1 MDLYSV
7 HAMHLQVELSARNR
21 PGELNMHQDFN
32 YALGKPSQDTSFII
46 IFATNG
52 IEPSA
57 D

>member
-1 MDLYSV
+1 
-7 HAMHLQVELSARNR
+7 MHLQVELSARNR
-21 PGELNMHQDFN
+21 PGELNMQQDFN

-46 IFATNG
+46 IFATTG